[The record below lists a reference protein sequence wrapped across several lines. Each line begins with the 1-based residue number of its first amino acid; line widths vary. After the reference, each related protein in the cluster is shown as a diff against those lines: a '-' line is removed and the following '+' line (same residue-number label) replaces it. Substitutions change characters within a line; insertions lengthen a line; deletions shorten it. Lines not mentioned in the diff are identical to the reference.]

1 MPARPTLALILSTAV
16 LASPTLARAALQQA
30 APSRPAQ
37 VYVGATLIDP
47 ASETVRSD
55 SYIVVRD
62 GRIEAVGSGTPPVG
76 SGAVRDVSGLYAL
89 PGLFDTHAHVG
100 LGPLKLG
107 VDTGGAPYMQVEDRP
122 DIVAHNAGRLL
133 AHGVTTVRNPAG
145 NLDSNRRY
153 DAAVAADPLLG
164 PEALHAG
171 EVIDN
176 TAFPFH
182 GLATRPSPERG
193 VAEIVRE
200 QIEGGARYIKL
211 YEALSE
217 AEVAEGIAQ
226 AHALDR
232 QAIGHLSD
240 VSWTRAAD
248 LGIDALVHMMPISP
262 DLLPEDR
269 RAAYVASRR
278 PGGFA
283 FFEWFE
289 AVDLDAPEIT
299 GMIAVLAERQVHVD
313 ATLVAFQPAFWGDDA
328 AMLDRDAGE
337 VHPDMR
343 ANWDSGFRFDAGWGP
358 DDYRRARAV
367 WPKVLELTRRM
378 AAAGAPMT
386 IGTDMANPYV
396 APGASVAREMALH
409 AEAGVPTWQVLRMAT
424 SDPARILGLDQR
436 LGRLAP
442 GMEADIV
449 FLGADPVASVEAV
462 GDVRLVVVDGVA
474 LEAVE
479 TQ

>member
-1 MPARPTLALILSTAV
+1 MPARPTLALVVSTV
-16 LASPTLARAALQQA
+16 LLASPTPLQA
-30 APSRPAQ
+30 AAQDAAPPSRLAQ
-37 VYVGATLIDP
+37 VYVGATVIDP
-47 ASETVRSD
+47 ASETVRPNA
-55 SYIVVRD
+55 YIVVRD
-62 GRIEAVGSGTPPVG
+62 GRIEAVGSGTPPPG
-76 SGAVRDVSGLYAL
+76 SGPVRDVSGLYAL
-89 PGLFDTHAHVG
+89 PGLFDTHAHIG

-107 VDTGGAPYMQVEDRP
+107 VDADGAPYMQVEDRP
-122 DIVAHNAGRLL
+122 DIVAHNAARLL
-133 AHGVTTVRNPAG
+133 AYGVTTVRNPAG
-145 NLDSNRRY
+145 NLEGNRRY
-153 DAAVAADPLLG
+153 DSSVAANPLFG

-182 GLATRPSPERG
+182 GLATRPSPEHG
-193 VAEIVRE
+193 VAQIVRE
-200 QIEGGARYIKL
+200 QVEGGARYIKL
-211 YEALSE
+211 YEALTE
-217 AEVAEGIAQ
+217 AEVAEGIVQ
-226 AHALDR
+226 AHALNR

-240 VSWTRAAD
+240 VSWTRAAE

-262 DLLPEDR
+262 DLLPRDR

-289 AVDLDAPEIT
+289 AADLEAPEIT
-299 GMIAVLAERQVHVD
+299 GMIALLAERRVHVD
-313 ATLVAFQPAFWGDDA
+313 ATLTAFQPAFWGDDA
-328 AMLDRDAGE
+328 TVLNRDADDI
-337 VHPDMR
+337 HPDMR
-343 ANWDSGFRFDAGWGP
+343 ANWDSGFRFDAGWSA

-367 WPKVLELTRRM
+367 WPKVLELTRRI
-378 AAAGAPMT
+378 AAAGVPMT

-424 SDPARILGLDQR
+424 SDPARILGLDGR

-449 FLGADPVASVEAV
+449 FLGADPVASVEAI
-462 GDVRLVVVDGVA
+462 GDVRLVIVNGVA
-474 LEAVE
+474 LDR
-479 TQ
+479 